1 MYRCMM
7 KKKKK
12 KAQIF
17 KTEELFPGVVPAD
30 GSARTHNA
38 MLVDLYKLR
47 ATLLRL
53 LTAVQISAAAL
64 HCRE

>member
-17 KTEELFPGVVPAD
+17 KTEELFPAVVPAD

-47 ATLLRL
+47 FEP
-53 LTAVQISAAAL
+53 
-64 HCRE
+64 HCSGF